1 MRISKYY
8 PISGIGTD
16 THEALSPS
24 LPPTP
29 PSPPNPVYIPSNL
42 YIVINNCALGAV
54 YGKWSMASVQTE
66 GMGDVLWQYDWGPL
80 QGHVATTPAVA
91 TPKQALLLIDSSTKY
106 FLPSF
111 SVKEKVEGGAL
122 QSIGGDDPVAVS
134 TPAFLIPAQ
143 NCQDVAGVGFVLP
156 TALCFQLV
164 STRWVAF
171 TFGDYAAGLVGMAG
185 DALSAAAGSAFGSMI
200 PGDFGNSFMGKLTT
214 SLIGQGIKVGTAL
227 TPGGKYVRTYAG
239 AFLLGLGQSGAAGP
253 MLTPLISDGAN
264 MLATEVGD
272 TWGSQPP
279 SEGGGASGSAGDA
292 GGSNG
297 GGGGL
302 DDGG

>member
-16 THEALSPS
+16 THEAMSPS
-24 LPPTP
+24 LPPPP

-42 YIVINNCALGAV
+42 YIVINNCALGSV
-54 YGKWSMASVQTE
+54 YGKWSMVSVQTE

-80 QGHVATTPAVA
+80 QGHVATTPAVL
-91 TPKQALLLIDSSTKY
+91 TPTQALLLINSSTKY

-122 QSIGGDDPVAVS
+122 QSIGGEDPVAVS

-171 TFGDYAAGLVGMAG
+171 TFGDYAAGLIGMAG
-185 DALSAAAGSAFGSMI
+185 DAVSAAAGSAFGSMF
-200 PGDFGNSFMGKLTT
+200 PGDFGESFMGKLTT
-214 SLIGQGIKVGTAL
+214 SLIGQGIKVGTAV
-227 TPGGKYVRTYAG
+227 TPGGKFVRTYAG

-264 MLATEVGD
+264 MVATEVGD
-272 TWGSQPP
+272 TWGSGSPAAG
-279 SEGGGASGSAGDA
+279 EGDS
-292 GGSNG
+292 GGS
-297 GGGGL
+297 GGGL
-302 DDGG
+302 NGDG